1 MQIVLVLQIGII
13 VRDDGKN
20 TSLHRKMK
28 KKKIAPIRCPTDL
41 DFIKRSSLICLKCSP
56 IIILLHNYFFFSSR
70 KEILRDLQQPQKN
83 TDVGP
88 ENGQETKFT
97 QN

>member
-1 MQIVLVLQIGII
+1 MSDGSRLYWAILADMFEVL
-13 VRDDGKN
+13 
-20 TSLHRKMK
+20 
-28 KKKIAPIRCPTDL
+28 TDYY
-41 DFIKRSSLICLKCSP
+41 SY
-56 IIILLHNYFFFSSR
+56 NYLFFSSR

>member
-13 VRDDGKN
+13 VCDDGKN

-28 KKKIAPIRCPTDL
+28 KKKIAPIRVPTDL
-41 DFIKRSSLICLKCSP
+41 DFIKRSSLICLKGSP

-70 KEILRDLQQPQKN
+70 KEIVRDLQQPQKKP
-83 TDVGP
+83 DVGP